1 MLRIRKRRL
10 KNYKRSADE
19 TGANIKWRPVHE
31 SVLDDISRSDTKRL
45 LSPDVQPTNASLT
58 NYRYMFVFCGISPND
73 VEPITERICE
83 IMGVDVQVR
92 SWTMDEFREQRD
104 YIAQTNNTDFET
116 EFLVCV
122 FIKDFPSSTYGKVK
136 FMIRMCSSLM
146 HDYNLLMDVLK
157 YTNRNGKFEFE
168 IAKVNILRYAFY
180 FDIYLQG
187 LKYGISVEKNSV
199 IYAAEQLRGNI
210 IPLMYDNVS
219 IYD

>member
-1 MLRIRKRRL
+1 
-10 KNYKRSADE
+10 
-19 TGANIKWRPVHE
+19 
-31 SVLDDISRSDTKRL
+31 
-45 LSPDVQPTNASLT
+45 
-58 NYRYMFVFCGISPND
+58 
-73 VEPITERICE
+73 
-83 IMGVDVQVR
+83 
-92 SWTMDEFREQRD
+92 
-104 YIAQTNNTDFET
+104 
-116 EFLVCV
+116 
-122 FIKDFPSSTYGKVK
+122 
-136 FMIRMCSSLM
+136 MCSSLM
-146 HDYNLLMDVLK
+146 HDYNHLMDVLK